1 MAKGEIRRIDNFNA
15 KFGANST
22 YLFCKVEEKYSE
34 EEEYWLMTDHQL
46 EIFLDRSIENSEDI
60 PTDLN
65 KGEFRHVTN
74 KHASEQENDFYIA
87 ANLELEGEEIDLL
100 LTSHELEVIRERVE
114 DNKED
119 IEINKENWLF
129 DLFD

>member
-65 KGEFRHVTN
+65 KWSSLQILR
-74 KHASEQENDFYIA
+74 
-87 ANLELEGEEIDLL
+87 
-100 LTSHELEVIRERVE
+100 
-114 DNKED
+114 
-119 IEINKENWLF
+119 
-129 DLFD
+129 